1 MEMGEYVKINKYN
14 LSYKQTERQKS
25 NMITS
30 VDTENPFGKNIQWHI
45 MIKYIRYTR
54 DIHQSRKSMYIK
66 PTPNNNP
73 RKDKL
78 NDFH

>member
-1 MEMGEYVKINKYN
+1 
-14 LSYKQTERQKS
+14 
-25 NMITS
+25 MITS

-45 MIKYIRYTR
+45 MIKYFRYTR

-66 PTPNNNP
+66 PTLNNNP